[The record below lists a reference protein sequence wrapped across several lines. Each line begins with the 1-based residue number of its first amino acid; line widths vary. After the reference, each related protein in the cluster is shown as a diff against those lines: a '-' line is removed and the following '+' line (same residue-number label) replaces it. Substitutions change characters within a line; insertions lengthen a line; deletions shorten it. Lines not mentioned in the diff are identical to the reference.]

1 MQTKK
6 FLFKLLNNLKDNN
19 NKIKLDD
26 IWKRYMS
33 MPDEETYKKDTKDPL
48 IEDRKHLE
56 DLLRILENENLI
68 MYAEDEQ
75 MVIIV

>member
-6 FLFKLLNNLKDNN
+6 FLFKLLNNLRDNN

-33 MPDEETYKKDTKDPL
+33 MPDEETYKNNTKEPL

-68 MYAEDEQ
+68 MYAEDEN